1 MGGRQI
7 DPRVEHTRRV
17 VLQAAAE
24 VVAER
29 GFADASID
37 AIAQRSGVARSTI
50 YRHWPDRMTLLLGA
64 VRSLL
69 PPPQVPTDG
78 DARSILTALA
88 TQLSEMLAAEPL
100 GSIVATLIAES
111 HRDQRLN
118 ELREKL
124 FGQRV
129 VEVAEVLR
137 EALGREEL
145 PAGLQ
150 VATLVDDVSAPIF
163 FHALAM
169 RAPVDAAWIEG
180 RVDQVLAA
188 AGLA

>member
-1 MGGRQI
+1 MGGKGM
-7 DPRVEHTRRV
+7 DPRIEHTRRV
-17 VLQAAAE
+17 VLQAASE

-50 YRHWPDRMTLLLGA
+50 YRHWPDRMTLLLEA

-69 PPPQVPTDG
+69 RPPQVPSGG

-88 TQLSEMLAAEPL
+88 TQLNDMLAAEPF

-111 HRDQRLN
+111 RRDQQLD
-118 ELREKL
+118 ELREKF

-137 EALGREEL
+137 SALDQKEM
-145 PAGLQ
+145 PAGIQ
-150 VATLVDDVSAPIF
+150 VAGLVDDVSAPIF
-163 FHALAM
+163 FSTLVM
-169 RAPVDAAWIEG
+169 RAPVDQAWIET
-180 RVDQVLAA
+180 RVDHLLAA
-188 AGLA
+188 AGIN